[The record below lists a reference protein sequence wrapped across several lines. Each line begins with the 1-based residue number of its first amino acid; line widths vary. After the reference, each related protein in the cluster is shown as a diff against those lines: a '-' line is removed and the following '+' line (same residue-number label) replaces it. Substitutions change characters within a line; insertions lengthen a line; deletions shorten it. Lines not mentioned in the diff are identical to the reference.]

1 MSFFFAAGRFASV
14 RGLCSAA
21 ARHIIPRHLVNIS
34 HSRSSGAGGQNVN
47 KVATKVTLRVAM
59 ADAAPFLPSEIF
71 SRLREQQQHRIT
83 KTDELVLHC
92 DEERTQGRNLK
103 LAFERLQ
110 ALVDQAA
117 FEPKEYTSRLETP
130 PPTFVKERR
139 KQQKQQHAARK
150 GARKKGFD

>member
-1 MSFFFAAGRFASV
+1 M
-14 RGLCSAA
+14 
-21 ARHIIPRHLVNIS
+21 
-34 HSRSSGAGGQNVN
+34 
-47 KVATKVTLRVAM
+47 TLRVAM

-110 ALVDQAA
+110 ALVDEAA
-117 FEPKEYTSRLETP
+117 YEPKEYTSRLETP
-130 PPTFVKERR
+130 PPSRMRLHLTWLAAPLPSSSLHTLQSDRWPCPAAYPPKR
-139 KQQKQQHAARK
+139 KSWFSA
-150 GARKKGFD
+150 GE